1 MVRKPGRMY
10 RNIDGPAY
18 TRREYMGGVPNPKIV
33 HFEMGNV
40 KAKNDFP
47 VELSL
52 VVDEACQIRHNA
64 LEAARI
70 IANKHLGRIGTAN
83 YFLWIRVYPH
93 HVLREHKMA
102 TGAGADRISSGM
114 SKAFGKAVGTAAR
127 VRSGQIVM
135 SARVYPHNVEKAKH
149 ALREASYKLPTPCR
163 ILITRGAELV
173 K

>member
-1 MVRKPGRMY
+1 
-10 RNIDGPAY
+10 
-18 TRREYMGGVPNPKIV
+18 MGGVPNPKIV

-40 KAKNDFP
+40 EDKENFP

-52 VVDEACQIRHNA
+52 IVDEDCQIRHNA
-64 LEAARI
+64 LESARI
-70 IANKHLGRIGTAN
+70 IANKYLNKVGSAN

-93 HVLREHKMA
+93 HVIREHKMA

-114 SKAFGKAVGTAAR
+114 SKAFGKPVGTAAR
-127 VRSGQIVM
+127 VKSGQVVM
-135 SARVYPHNVEKAKH
+135 SARVHPVNVERAKR

-163 ILITRGAELV
+163 IVVSKGAELI

>member
-10 RNIDGPAY
+10 HNIDGPAY

-40 KAKNDFP
+40 DAKNDFP
-47 VELSL
+47 IEVNL
-52 VVDEACQIRHNA
+52 VINEACQIRHTA

-70 IANKHLGRIGTAN
+70 IANKYLGKIGTAN
-83 YFLWIRVYPH
+83 YYLWIRVYPH

-114 SKAFGKAVGTAAR
+114 SLAFGKPVGTAAR
-127 VRSGQIVM
+127 VREGQVIIT
-135 SARVYPHNVEKAKH
+135 ARVNPQHLERAKK
-149 ALREASYKLPTPCR
+149 ALREASYKLPAPCSIIVNKR
-163 ILITRGAELV
+163 SAN
-173 K
+173 

>member
-1 MVRKPGRMY
+1 
-10 RNIDGPAY
+10 
-18 TRREYMGGVPNPKIV
+18 MGGVPNPKIV

-40 KAKNDFP
+40 ESKEDFP

-52 VVDEACQIRHNA
+52 IVDEDCQIRHNA
-64 LEAARI
+64 LESARI
-70 IANKHLGRIGTAN
+70 IANKYLNKVGSAN

-93 HVLREHKMA
+93 HVIREHKMA

-114 SKAFGKAVGTAAR
+114 SKAFGKPVGTAAR
-127 VRSGQIVM
+127 IKSGQIVM
-135 SARVYPHNVEKAKH
+135 SARVHPANVERAKR

-163 ILITRGAELV
+163 IVVTKGAELI

>member
-10 RNIDGPAY
+10 RNVDGPAY

-40 KAKNDFP
+40 KAKNEFP

-70 IANKHLGRIGTAN
+70 IANKHLGKIGSAN

-93 HVLREHKMA
+93 QVIREHKMA

-127 VRSGQIVM
+127 VRSGQVIM
-135 SARVYPHNVEKAKH
+135 SARVHPHNVEKAKH
-149 ALREASYKLPTPCR
+149 ALREASYKLPSPCK
-163 ILITRGAELV
+163 IVITRGAELI

>member
-10 RNIDGPAY
+10 RNLEGPAY

-40 KAKNDFP
+40 EDKENFP

-52 VVDEACQIRHNA
+52 IVDEDCQIRHNA
-64 LEAARI
+64 LESARI
-70 IANKHLGRIGTAN
+70 IANKYLNKVGSAN

-93 HVLREHKMA
+93 HVIREHKMA

-114 SKAFGKAVGTAAR
+114 SKAFGKPVGTAAR
-127 VRSGQIVM
+127 VKSGQVVM
-135 SARVYPHNVEKAKH
+135 SARVHPVNVERAKR

-163 ILITRGAELV
+163 IVVSKGAELI

>member
-10 RNIDGPAY
+10 RNVDGPAY

-40 KAKNDFP
+40 NAKEEFP

-64 LEAARI
+64 LESARI

-93 HVLREHKMA
+93 QVIREHKMA

-127 VRSGQIVM
+127 VKSGQIIM
-135 SARVYPHNVEKAKH
+135 SARVHPQNVEKAKH
-149 ALREASYKLPTPCR
+149 ALREASYKMPSPCR
-163 ILITRGAELV
+163 IVITRGAEYV

>member
-10 RNIDGPAY
+10 RNVDGPAY
-18 TRREYMGGVPNPKIV
+18 TRREYMGGIPNPKIV
-33 HFEMGNV
+33 HFEMGNI

-52 VVDEACQIRHNA
+52 MVDEDCQIRHSA

-70 IANKHLGRIGTAN
+70 IANKHLNKVGTAN
-83 YFLWIRVYPH
+83 YFLWIRTFPH
-93 HVLREHKMA
+93 QVIREHKMA

-114 SKAFGKAVGTAAR
+114 SKAFGKPVGTAAR
-127 VRSGQIVM
+127 VKSGQIIM
-135 SARVYPHNVEKAKH
+135 SARVNPNNVEKAKE
-149 ALREASYKLPTPCR
+149 ALRVASYKLPTSCR
-163 ILITRGAELV
+163 IVVTKGQKYI

>member
-10 RNIDGPAY
+10 RRVDGPAY

-40 KAKNDFP
+40 KAKDQFP
-47 VELSL
+47 VEISL
-52 VVDEACQIRHNA
+52 IVDEDCQIRHNA

-70 IANKHLGRIGTAN
+70 IANKYLNKVGSAN

-93 HVLREHKMA
+93 QVIREHKMA

-114 SKAFGKAVGTAAR
+114 SKAFGKPVGTAAR
-127 VRSGQIVM
+127 VRGGQVIM
-135 SARVYPHNVEKAKH
+135 SARVNPQHVERAKR
-149 ALREASYKLPTPCR
+149 ALREASYKLPSPCR
-163 ILITRGAELV
+163 IVVTKGAELV